1 MPYFC
6 YLLVSCNAPSTCY
19 VGFTKT
25 PRKRLRQHNGEISAG
40 AWKTHKHRPWKHVG
54 IVSGFP
60 NGIVAFQF
68 EWQWQHAKKVRILK
82 EYQGKQRGGSPAML
96 GVLAALLSTPLWQ
109 RLNLVVHFLD
119 NDKKMLFD
127 KMLNHPSTSV
137 LTTNAEI
144 DRMHLAAAQSSSHQT
159 DLPCQICQQVE
170 VRMTSNSSSSSSG
183 SSSVNARR
191 MWCCPQSSC
200 LGYRAHLLCMSQQQQ
215 TDLGRSDAV
224 TVSTMVPITWQCGQC
239 GVTVPWSQCVMQSYY
254 NGSNNNL
261 EHATAEDDEDNGDDD
276 DDDDFEECPGKR
288 SRKNKAATKK
298 NSGKRVA
305 IELNLLSDNDDDD
318 DEEEEGAGE
327 IIVIDD
333 SDDDSDGDDGLEDEE
348 DDDDVFR

>member
-25 PRKRLRQHNGEISAG
+25 PRRRLRQHNGEITAG

-60 NGIVAFQF
+60 NGIVALQF

-82 EYQGKQRGGSPAML
+82 EYQGKKRGGSPAML
-96 GVLAALLSTPLWQ
+96 AVLAALLSTPLWK

-119 NDKKMLFD
+119 ADKKTLFD
-127 KMLNHPSTSV
+127 ALLSYPSASV

-144 DRMHLAAAQSSSHQT
+144 DRMHLTAEQPTSHHQT

-170 VRMTSNSSSSSSG
+170 ATMTTSSSSSS
-183 SSSVNARR
+183 SRSVNARR
-191 MWCCPQSSC
+191 MWCCLQASC
-200 LGYRAHLLCMSQQQQ
+200 PGYRAHLLCMSQQQQ
-215 TDLGRSDAV
+215 AVVGRGDATV
-224 TVSTMVPITWQCGQC
+224 TASTVIPSAWQCGQC
-239 GVTVPWSQCVMQSYY
+239 GVTVPWSQCVMRSYY
-254 NGSNNNL
+254 NGSDNHNL
-261 EHATAEDDEDNGDDD
+261 EQAADDDEDDDE

-288 SRKNKAATKK
+288 SRNSKAAMNK
-298 NSGKRVA
+298 NSGKRAAV
-305 IELNLLSDNDDDD
+305 EVNLLSDE

-327 IIVIDD
+327 IIVVDD
-333 SDDDSDGDDGLEDEE
+333 SDDDEDDGDDQEDE
-348 DDDDVFR
+348 DDDVFR